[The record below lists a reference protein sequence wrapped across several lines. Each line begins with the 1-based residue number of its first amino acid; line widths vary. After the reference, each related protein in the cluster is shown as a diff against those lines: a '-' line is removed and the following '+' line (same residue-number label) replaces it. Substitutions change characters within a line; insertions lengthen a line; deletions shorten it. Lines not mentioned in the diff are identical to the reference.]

1 MVKKKIL
8 ILIVFCILVLTLSCR
23 EQNRQSASN
32 YSDSLIVLKGASNV
46 HYHKVYGQ
54 DQISY
59 KIFNKHPA
67 KDTISE
73 LNTRLESKGWKP
85 LKENWLN
92 PGVPTS
98 HIRGWVSYIDGTTN
112 PELKV
117 HSWHSDWKNE
127 NKDILTYALMYSYPN
142 KGKPNMSELNV
153 IGIFIPND
161 LAKKDLE
168 QIDAYKKSIEK

>member
-98 HIRGWVSYIDGTTN
+98 HIRGWGSYIDGTTN

-117 HSWHSDWKNE
+117 HSWHSDICFNVQLSKQRKTKHVGIKRYW
-127 NKDILTYALMYSYPN
+127 DIYP
-142 KGKPNMSELNV
+142 
-153 IGIFIPND
+153 
-161 LAKKDLE
+161 
-168 QIDAYKKSIEK
+168 